1 MDDFINRVL
10 KYQDNS
16 LNRDYEIAVTEQS
29 KKLTEEDLDEYLK
42 LVDDKTQDM
51 FARFSCFFVVY
62 TYYRKNNLIR
72 KLKNLV
78 YSYEELFATQPLFPF
93 IYIMAEAKAATISQL
108 DALLSK
114 GEKHLERYKNHIGFL
129 NLYAELCATYYEVNL
144 DMRGDIADQS
154 GNDRLKTAFALT
166 EKCCEEA
173 PDYHKFYVN
182 KGRISAL
189 LCDYDSAERFI
200 LEGISKVTNDS
211 YHDKTVAYYE
221 GFYHK
226 IATVISYDKA
236 QATIKLCEK
245 KQEKLDETLRN
256 LDKSMKGMQIDNFK
270 NISIISTVI
279 AFLLGGIEAFKNI
292 SDYHIISK
300 VMLMYSGLFLCLIG
314 FVSLIATVST
324 YKFKQKI
331 GPNLLAISLVI
342 VGIAIFG
349 VMLIL

>member
-1 MDDFINRVL
+1 MDDFINRLL

-16 LNRDYEIAVTEQS
+16 LSREYEEAITDQS
-29 KKLTEEDLDEYLK
+29 KKLAEADLDGYIN
-42 LVDDKTQDM
+42 LVDDKTQDI

-72 KLKNLV
+72 KLKNWV
-78 YSYEELFATQPLFPF
+78 YRYEELFATQPLFPF

-108 DALLSK
+108 DTLLTR

-144 DMRGDIADQS
+144 DLRGDVDDPS
-154 GNDRLKTAFALT
+154 GNERLKTAFALT
-166 EKCCEEA
+166 EKCCEED
-173 PDYHKFYVN
+173 PKYHKFYVN
-182 KGRISAL
+182 KGRIAAL
-189 LCDYDSAERFI
+189 LCDYDGAERFI
-200 LEGISKVTNDS
+200 LEGISKVPNDS

-256 LDKSMKGMQIDNFK
+256 MDKSMKAMQIDNFK

-279 AFLLGGIEAFKNI
+279 AFLLGGIEAFKKI
-292 SDYHIISK
+292 SDYHVIGK
-300 VMLMYSGLFLCLIG
+300 VMLMYAGLFLCLIG

-324 YKFKQKI
+324 YKFKQKL
-331 GPNLLAISLVI
+331 GPNLLAIFLVI
-342 VGIAIFG
+342 LGIAIFG